1 MKNFK
6 IGKRMLAGVFGVA
19 MSGFVPLS
27 IVSAGEINTDGNDS
41 TKIQYQKTAGYVINI
56 PEDIS
61 VKDDETIADQTITSG
76 ESTNISGEKEV
87 KVTVKSTFNGDSNN
101 LQLDRTTETGGEK
114 AVTTAVTLG
123 GKDANN
129 IAVKNGD
136 KVATFRDQGVDAL
149 HYGGTLKFGNI
160 TGENTNNNPIAAGT
174 YEQTLTF
181 TLETVGRTEN

>member
-56 PEDIS
+56 PADIS
-61 VKDDETIADQTITSG
+61 VKDDETIVDQTITSG

-87 KVTVKSTFNGDSNN
+87 KVTVNSTFKDESNN
-101 LQLDRTTETGGEK
+101 LQLNRTAETGGEK
-114 AVTTAVTLG
+114 AVTLG
-123 GKDANN
+123 GTGATD
-129 IAVKNGD
+129 IEVKNGD
-136 KVATFRDQGVDAL
+136 KVATFRDQGVNAL
-149 HYGGTLKFGNI
+149 HYGGTLKFGKI
-160 TGENTNNNPIAAGT
+160 TGENTQNNPIAAGT